1 MEKEKEK
8 KAKQEKKEAAKR
20 GNVEDDGWAQVGTPI
35 KSRGKGKSQ
44 TGSGSNSPLPLSRQG
59 SKENLAKKPVASRG
73 GFAALM
79 MDSDE
84 GDDDDDD
91 DSDEKSASEEES
103 EEEEADED
111 EDEGEELSEDGE
123 NKVGGIVREYLS
135 IHDKEEA
142 KICIQELY
150 DKGFAKPRVNVEV
163 VRAGLMQAMDAGD
176 QEGELIGSL
185 LGYLVKEEIISDDAV
200 AKGFVAV
207 LADLPDITIDI
218 PMAPKIVAG
227 VLTTLLELD
236 FVAKSLLAPG
246 LQTLF
251 DSGCSSWKHFEEIQ
265 KAVA

>member
-1 MEKEKEK
+1 VSSRPEFARVFSWPCFALLSWHEVSP
-8 KAKQEKKEAAKR
+8 R
-20 GNVEDDGWAQVGTPI
+20 GFGVLTP
-35 KSRGKGKSQ
+35 RVCLCPG
-44 TGSGSNSPLPLSRQG
+44 
-59 SKENLAKKPVASRG
+59 
-73 GFAALM
+73 
-79 MDSDE
+79 
-84 GDDDDDD
+84 
-91 DSDEKSASEEES
+91 
-103 EEEEADED
+103 
-111 EDEGEELSEDGE
+111 
-123 NKVGGIVREYLS
+123 

-150 DKGFAKPRVNVEV
+150 EKGFAKPRVNVEV
-163 VRAGLMQAMDAGD
+163 VRAGLMQAMDGGD
-176 QEGELIGSL
+176 KEGELIGSL

-265 KAVA
+265 KALV